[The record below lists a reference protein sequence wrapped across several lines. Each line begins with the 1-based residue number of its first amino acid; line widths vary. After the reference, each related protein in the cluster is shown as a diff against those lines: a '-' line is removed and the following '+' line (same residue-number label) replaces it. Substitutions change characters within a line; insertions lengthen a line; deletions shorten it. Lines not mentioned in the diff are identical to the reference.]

1 MYKSCKLELDKMY
14 SEVELWS
21 KTETLQHTII

>member
-1 MYKSCKLELDKMY
+1 MYESCKLELNKMY

-21 KTETLQHTII
+21 KIETLWHTII